1 MSNNFKFDNILTKM
15 VKVDLA
21 NGLVPMLLGEPGI
34 GKSSWVEALAE
45 SMHTKS
51 FTLACN
57 QLADKSDLTGARS
70 MKTEKIVNGEKVPQY
85 VQAFYPHIVIS
96 DAMDYAEAHPDETPI
111 LFLDELNRTT
121 SDVTSEVLS
130 IPTLR
135 SIGDRKLPDNL
146 KVITAG
152 NDRGNV
158 NTLDTASVSRFVLYH
173 VEPDVA
179 TFLDLDDT
187 LNKDVRAVLT
197 KNPSYIFMEPKIDDA
212 VEVDEDDDDDDNA
225 LKRLEESMD
234 MDERLSQIT
243 TPRTITSLSR
253 WLNSYSDDELREL
266 MSTVYS
272 GNDGESQSALL
283 NAIEAHSGETAF
295 STDVCDQ
302 ITNRLSTPTSSTT
315 NTVTVRKP
323 KEFNDLVNAASIKDL
338 DQQLSS
344 LTTTQLEHNFI
355 YALYNKDMDS
365 NLLNEIIKV
374 LPDEL
379 SDKANVKLFTLASGG
394 QLNVDNVRYFC
405 NLNAPIVDRLAT
417 LKSFC

>member
-70 MKTEKIVNGEKVPQY
+70 MKVEKEVNGKMVPQY

-187 LNKDVRAVLT
+187 LNNDVRAVLT
-197 KNPSYIFMEPKIDDA
+197 RNPSYIFMEPKIEDA
-212 VEVDEDDDDDDNA
+212 VEVDDDDDEDNA

-253 WLNSYSDDELREL
+253 WLNSYNDDELREL
-266 MSTVYS
+266 MTTVYS
-272 GNDGESQSALL
+272 GNNGENQSALL

-302 ITNRLSTPTSSTT
+302 ITNRLSTPTSSTI

-323 KEFNDLVNAASIKDL
+323 KEFNDLVNAASIQDL

-344 LTTTQLEHNFI
+344 LTNTQLEHNFI

-365 NLLNEIIKV
+365 NLLDEIVKV

-379 SDKANVKLFTLASGG
+379 SDKANVKLFKLAAGG
-394 QLNVDNVRYFC
+394 QLNIDNVRYFC
-405 NLNAPIVDRLAT
+405 NLTAPIVDRLAT

>member
-70 MKTEKIVNGEKVPQY
+70 MKVEKEVNGKMVPQY

-187 LNKDVRAVLT
+187 LNNDVRTVLT
-197 KNPSYIFMEPKIDDA
+197 RNPSYIFMEPKIEDA
-212 VEVDEDDDDDDNA
+212 VEVDDDDDEDNA

-253 WLNSYSDDELREL
+253 WLNSYNDDELREL
-266 MSTVYS
+266 MTTVYS
-272 GNDGESQSALL
+272 GNNGENQSALL

-302 ITNRLSTPTSSTT
+302 ITNRLSTPTSSTI

-323 KEFNDLVNAASIKDL
+323 KEFNDLVNAASIQDL

-344 LTTTQLEHNFI
+344 LTNTQLEHNFI

-365 NLLNEIIKV
+365 NLLDEIVKV

-379 SDKANVKLFTLASGG
+379 SDKANVKLFKLAAGG
-394 QLNVDNVRYFC
+394 QLNIDNVRYFC
-405 NLNAPIVDRLAT
+405 NLTAPIVDRLAT

>member
-70 MKTEKIVNGEKVPQY
+70 MKVEKEVNGKMVPQY

-187 LNKDVRAVLT
+187 LNNDVRAVLT
-197 KNPSYIFMEPKIDDA
+197 RNPSYIFMEPKIEDT
-212 VEVDEDDDDDDNA
+212 VEVDDDDDEDNA

-253 WLNSYSDDELREL
+253 WLNSYNDDELREL
-266 MSTVYS
+266 MTTVYS
-272 GNDGESQSALL
+272 GNNGESQSALL

-323 KEFNDLVNAASIKDL
+323 KEFNDLVNAASIQDL

-344 LTTTQLEHNFI
+344 LTNTQLEHNFI
-355 YALYNKDMDS
+355 YALYNKDMNS
-365 NLLNEIIKV
+365 NLLDEIVKV

-379 SDKANVKLFTLASGG
+379 SDKANVKLFKLAAGG
-394 QLNVDNVRYFC
+394 QLNIDNVRYFC
-405 NLNAPIVDRLAT
+405 NLTAPIVDRLAT

>member
-70 MKTEKIVNGEKVPQY
+70 MKVEKEVNGKMVPQY

-187 LNKDVRAVLT
+187 LNNDVRAVLT
-197 KNPSYIFMEPKIDDA
+197 RNPSYIFMEPKIEDA
-212 VEVDEDDDDDDNA
+212 VEVDDNDDEDNA

-253 WLNSYSDDELREL
+253 WLNSYNDDELREL
-266 MSTVYS
+266 MTTVYS
-272 GNDGESQSALL
+272 GNNGENQSALL

-302 ITNRLSTPTSSTT
+302 ITNRLSTPTSSTI

-323 KEFNDLVNAASIKDL
+323 KEFNDLVNAASIQDL

-344 LTTTQLEHNFI
+344 LTNTQLEHNFI

-365 NLLNEIIKV
+365 NLLDEIVKV

-379 SDKANVKLFTLASGG
+379 SDKANVKLFKLAAGG
-394 QLNVDNVRYFC
+394 QLNIDNVRYFC
-405 NLNAPIVDRLAT
+405 NLTAPIVDRLAT